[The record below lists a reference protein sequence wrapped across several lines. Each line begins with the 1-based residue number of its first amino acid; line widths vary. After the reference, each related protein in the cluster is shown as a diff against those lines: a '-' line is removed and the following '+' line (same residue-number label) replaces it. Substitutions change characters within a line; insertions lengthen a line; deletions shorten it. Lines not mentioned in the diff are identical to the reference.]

1 MKNGLQTLRK
11 VAFHLVSIVPTLMLG
26 LPILFGIFGG
36 GKSGGG

>member
-1 MKNGLQTLRK
+1 MKKGLKTLRK
-11 VAFHLVSIVPTLMLG
+11 VAVRLAPMVPTLMLG

>member
-1 MKNGLQTLRK
+1 MKNGLKRLRK
-11 VAFHLVSIVPTLMLG
+11 IAHYLAPMVPTLMLG

>member
-1 MKNGLQTLRK
+1 MKDGIRRLRNVAHRLAPIVSTL
-11 VAFHLVSIVPTLMLG
+11 LLG